1 MASVQ
6 ERIDASLLRT
16 TQIAIQTREVNT
28 PLLAWQHQLRLDLLN
43 QVGQGIMTAL
53 HEAERRRARHAGS
66 TSTARA
72 RAEVEEEVEAEESSP
87 RQSAAR
93 AALAEEERAEQ
104 RWRQLTNGERGDTR
118 MSAVRFV
125 AIARATDRVR
135 ERCSVVT
142 NTPRSQ
148 LLLRS
153 SP

>member
-1 MASVQ
+1 
-6 ERIDASLLRT
+6 
-16 TQIAIQTREVNT
+16 
-28 PLLAWQHQLRLDLLN
+28 
-43 QVGQGIMTAL
+43 MTAL

-72 RAEVEEEVEAEESSP
+72 RAEAEAEVEAEESSP

-93 AALAEEERAEQ
+93 AALAGEERAER
-104 RWRQLTNGERGDTR
+104 RWRQLTNGERGDM

-135 ERCSVVT
+135 ERCSVAM
-142 NTPRSQ
+142 NAPRSQ